1 MAKPIVAL
9 IYDFDKTLSPKD
21 MQEYSFLPG
30 IRVEPDRFWGLC
42 ADFAQDHQMDGVL
55 TYMYLMKKMAQ
66 GELDLSREK
75 LRELGRDVAFFPGVE
90 TWFDRI
96 NAIGEQNGVTVEHY
110 IISSGLT
117 EIIQGSAIGG
127 KFKAVFA
134 ASFCYDAAGQP
145 VWPSTAV
152 NYTNKTQYLFR
163 INKGILDVTND
174 RDLNAYTPE
183 YMRRIPFTNM
193 IYVGDGLTDVP
204 CMKMTKQKGGYS
216 IVVHAPDVNEMA
228 DDMLLQGRVDFSVP
242 ADYSEGSEI
251 EQIVTMLMRRIL
263 ATHELSLAPRT
274 ADADGSAPARPQPA
288 AELPDAR
295 RSRRGSARINA
306 KQSASLH

>member
-96 NAIGEQNGVTVEHY
+96 NAIGAQNGVAVEHY

-263 ATHELSLAPRT
+263 ATHELSLRHAQQMQMAQR
-274 ADADGSAPARPQPA
+274 
-288 AELPDAR
+288 
-295 RSRRGSARINA
+295 RRGHNLPLNFPMRGGLAEEA
-306 KQSASLH
+306 PE

>member
-163 INKGILDVTND
+163 INKGILDVTED
-174 RDLNAYTPE
+174 QALNEYTPDE
-183 YMRRIPFTNM
+183 RRRIPFSHM
-193 IYVGDGLTDVP
+193 IYIGDGLTDVP
-204 CMKMTKQKGGYS
+204 CMKLVKRSGGIS
-216 IVVHAPDVNEMA
+216 IGVYQESAAIV
-228 DDMLLQGRVDFSVP
+228 DDMLFNGRVDFVLS
-242 ADYSEGSEI
+242 ADYRSGSPL
-251 EQIVTMLMRRIL
+251 EQTVRAALMGI
-263 ATHELSLAPRT
+263 
-274 ADADGSAPARPQPA
+274 A
-288 AELPDAR
+288 AQSQLNDKHIAHLDQAR
-295 RSRRGSARINA
+295 RRAQR
-306 KQSASLH
+306 L

>member
-163 INKGILDVTND
+163 INKGILDITND
-174 RDLNAYTPE
+174 EDLNDYTPE
-183 YMRRIPFTNM
+183 EKRRVPFPNM
-193 IYVGDGLTDVP
+193 IYIGDGLTDVP
-204 CMKMTKQKGGYS
+204 CMKMVRQKGGSS
-216 IVVHAPDVNEMA
+216 IALHSGTDTRLTDQMILVN
-228 DDMLLQGRVDFSVP
+228 R
-242 ADYSEGSEI
+242 ADYATQADYRPGSELDETVRMQLHYI
-251 EQIVTMLMRRIL
+251 RCAHDCRRRHTEQYDR
-263 ATHELSLAPRT
+263 
-274 ADADGSAPARPQPA
+274 ARARSGWSPNEPLPQ
-288 AELPDAR
+288 R
-295 RSRRGSARINA
+295 
-306 KQSASLH
+306 

>member
-1 MAKPIVAL
+1 MSKPIVAL

-30 IRVEPDRFWGLC
+30 IRVEPERFWGLC
-42 ADFAQDHQMDGVL
+42 RDFSLDHGMDGVL

-75 LRELGRDVAFFPGVE
+75 LRELGRDVEFFPGVE

-96 NAIGEQNGVTVEHY
+96 NAIGEANGVTVEHY

-117 EIIQGSAIGG
+117 EIIQGSAIGD
-127 KFKAVFA
+127 KFKAIFA

-174 RDLNAYTPE
+174 RDLNAFTPE

-193 IYVGDGLTDVP
+193 IYIGDGLTDVP

-216 IVVHAPDVNEMA
+216 IVVHAPGKTDMA
-228 DDMLLQGRVDFSVP
+228 DDMLLQGRVDFSLE
-242 ADYSEGSEI
+242 ANYSPSSEI
-251 EQIVTMLMRRIL
+251 EQVVTLLMRRIL
-263 ATHELSLAPRT
+263 ATHDLSQRHAAQVRQ
-274 ADADGSAPARPQPA
+274 ASA
-288 AELPDAR
+288 
-295 RSRRGSARINA
+295 RRGSTPLNIETREGLVDEIPE
-306 KQSASLH
+306 

>member
-1 MAKPIVAL
+1 MSRPIVAL

-42 ADFAQDHQMDGVL
+42 QDFALDHQMDGVL

-66 GELDLSREK
+66 GELDLSRKK
-75 LRELGRDVAFFPGVE
+75 LRELGRDVEFFPGVE

-96 NAIGEQNGVTVEHY
+96 NFIGAQNGVSVEHY

-117 EIIQGSAIGG
+117 EIIQGSAIGD

-174 RDLNAYTPE
+174 RDLNAFTPE
-183 YMRRIPFTNM
+183 YLRRIPFTNM
-193 IYVGDGLTDVP
+193 IYIGDGLTDVP

-216 IVVHAPDVNEMA
+216 IVVHAPGKTDTA
-228 DDMLLQGRVDFSVP
+228 DDMLLQGRVDFSLE
-242 ADYSEGSEI
+242 ADYTQGSEM
-251 EQIVTMLMRRIL
+251 EQTVTMLMRRIL
-263 ATHELSLAPRT
+263 ATHELSQKHARQLQQAQQRRGAQQPLRI
-274 ADADGSAPARPQPA
+274 PAREGLIEETP
-288 AELPDAR
+288 E
-295 RSRRGSARINA
+295 
-306 KQSASLH
+306 

>member
-263 ATHELSLAPRT
+263 ATHELSLRHAQQMQMAQR
-274 ADADGSAPARPQPA
+274 
-288 AELPDAR
+288 
-295 RSRRGSARINA
+295 RRGRNLPLNFPMRGGLAEEA
-306 KQSASLH
+306 PE

>member
-1 MAKPIVAL
+1 MSKPIVAL

-21 MQEYSFLPG
+21 MQEYSFLPS
-30 IRVEPDRFWGLC
+30 IRVEPDQFWEMC
-42 ADFAQDHQMDGVL
+42 HDFALDHEMDGVL

-66 GELDLSREK
+66 GSMDLSRDK

-90 TWFDRI
+90 SWFARI
-96 NAIGEQNGVTVEHY
+96 NRIGEENGVTVEHY

-117 EIIQGSAIGG
+117 EIIQGSAIGPE
-127 KFKAVFA
+127 FKAVFG
-134 ASFCYDAAGQP
+134 ASFCYDEDGRP

-193 IYVGDGLTDVP
+193 IYIGDGLTDVP

-216 IVVHAPDVNEMA
+216 IVVHAPGNTAAA
-228 DDMLLQGRVDFSVP
+228 DDMLLQGRVDFSLE
-242 ADYSEGSEI
+242 ADYSEGSEM
-251 EQIVTMLMRRIL
+251 EQVVTLLMRRIL
-263 ATHELSLAPRT
+263 ATHDLSQRHAQQVQK
-274 ADADGSAPARPQPA
+274 AH
-288 AELPDAR
+288 AR
-295 RSRRGSARINA
+295 RGEQAPLDIPTRGGLVEEIPE
-306 KQSASLH
+306 

>member
-134 ASFCYDAAGQP
+134 ASFCYNAAGQP

-263 ATHELSLAPRT
+263 ATHELSLRHAQQMQMAQR
-274 ADADGSAPARPQPA
+274 
-288 AELPDAR
+288 
-295 RSRRGSARINA
+295 RRGHNLPLNFPMRGGLAEEA
-306 KQSASLH
+306 PE